1 MILNRKKKKREELQN
16 TFGEVKDDSFHF
28 DLIERYFRAKDN
40 SNAFQTLSDKTCNDL
55 DFNELF
61 MFVDRTHSKVGQQ
74 YLYQTLRTIP
84 KSGNTFDEIL
94 VDRFLNDL
102 EFRTSVQ
109 LQLEELKSNDACYIS
124 TLFQEEHQKAPK
136 WFFVTKILSVLS
148 LVSVLFIPVFQQVIF
163 FLFGIFIINMVIH
176 FWNKRN
182 LYQYLGS
189 IPQLLRLTKVAAE
202 LYRDERLAPQNRE
215 LEKSLK
221 AISGIKRRLSFFRLE
236 AKMDNDIAA
245 LVAGFIEL
253 FKILF
258 LIEPLFLFGVLKRLD
273 SMRREMDEMFSF
285 VGKIDVLLSVASL
298 RKGAPKYCIP
308 KISTQAKKLQAKNL
322 YHPLVSDCVE
332 NDIEIDQK
340 SVLLTGSNMSG
351 KTTFIRTVGT
361 NVITGQTLNTCFA
374 ADFEMP
380 RMRVFSAIR
389 ISDDLLN
396 DKSYYFEEVLTI
408 KTMLEAGNENVP
420 NLFLLDEIFKG
431 TNTIERISAGKAVLS
446 SLADAGN
453 IVLVSTHDIE
463 LADLLHDEYA
473 LFHFSEK
480 VNHKTVDFDYRIKDG
495 KLKTRNAIRILEI
508 NDYPESI
515 TKEAN
520 SISNV
525 LDKNNQNRAVR

>member
-1 MILNRKKKKREELQN
+1 MVLNRKKRKREELQR
-16 TFGEVKDDSFHF
+16 TFGKVKDDSFHF

-40 SNAFQTLSDKTCNDL
+40 SNAFQTLSDKICNDL

-84 KSGNTFDEIL
+84 QSDHNSDETLIGH
-94 VDRFLNDL
+94 FLNDPD
-102 EFRTSVQ
+102 FRTSVQ
-109 LQLEELKSNDACYIS
+109 LQLEKLKSTDAYYIS
-124 TLFQEEHQKAPK
+124 TLFQEEHQKAPG
-136 WFFVTKILSVLS
+136 WFFICKILSVLS
-148 LVSVLFIPVFQQVIF
+148 LVSVLLIPVSQQIKF
-163 FLFGIFIINMVIH
+163 FLFGIFIINMMIH

-189 IPQLLRLTKVAAE
+189 IPQLLRLTKVASE
-202 LYRDERLAPQNRE
+202 LYKDERLTTQNSE
-215 LEKSLK
+215 LGKSLK

-236 AKMDNDIAA
+236 AKMDNDMAA
-245 LVAGFIEL
+245 LVAGLIEL

-273 SMRREMDEMFSF
+273 SMRREMDDVFSF

-298 RKGAPKYCIP
+298 REGAPNYCIP
-308 KISTQAKKLQAKNL
+308 KISAQAKKLQAKNL
-322 YHPLVSDCVE
+322 YHPLVPDCVE
-332 NDIEIDQK
+332 NDINIDQK

-351 KTTFIRTVGT
+351 KTTFIRTVGI
-361 NVITGQTLNTCFA
+361 NVISGLTLNTCFA

-408 KTMLEAGNENVP
+408 KTMLEAGTQKYP

-446 SLADAGN
+446 SLAGGEN

-473 LFHFSEK
+473 LFHFSEN

-515 TKEAN
+515 VKEAN
-520 SISNV
+520 SISKE
-525 LDKNNQNRAVR
+525 LDNNI

>member
-1 MILNRKKKKREELQN
+1 MILNRKKKKREELQK
-16 TFGEVKDDSFHF
+16 TFAKVKDDSFHF

-40 SNAFQTLSDKTCNDL
+40 SNAFQTLSDKTCKDL

-84 KSGNTFDEIL
+84 KSFNHSDERLIGQ
-94 VDRFLNDL
+94 FSNDL

-109 LQLEELKSNDACYIS
+109 LQLSELKSNDAYYIS
-124 TLFQEEHQKAPK
+124 TLFQNEHQKAPK

-148 LVSVLFIPVFQQVIF
+148 LVSVLLIQVSQQIIF

-182 LYQYLGS
+182 LHQYLGS

-202 LYRDERLAPQNRE
+202 LQKDERLAKQNRD
-215 LEKSLK
+215 LGKSLK
-221 AISGIKRRLSFFRLE
+221 ALSCIKRRMSFFKLE
-236 AKMDNDIAA
+236 AKMDNDLAA
-245 LVAGFIEL
+245 LVAGIIEL

-258 LIEPLFLFGVLKRLD
+258 LIEPLFLFGVLKRLN
-273 SMRREMDEMFSF
+273 SMRREMDEVFSF

-298 RKGAPKYCIP
+298 RKGAPKYCVP
-308 KISTQAKKLQAKNL
+308 NVSAQTKKLCAKNL
-322 YHPLVSDCVE
+322 YHPLLPDCVE
-332 NDIEIDQK
+332 NNIDIDQK
-340 SVLLTGSNMSG
+340 SVLLTGSNMLG
-351 KTTFIRTVGT
+351 KTTFIRTVGI
-361 NVITGQTLNTCFA
+361 NVITGLTLNTCFA
-374 ADFEMP
+374 VDFEMP
-380 RMRVFSAIR
+380 RMRIFSAIR

-408 KTMLEAGNENVP
+408 KTMLVVGKENTP

-446 SLADAGN
+446 SLSGGEN

-463 LADLLHDEYA
+463 LADLLYDEYD
-473 LFHFSEK
+473 LYHFSEN
-480 VNHKTVDFDYRIKDG
+480 VNYKTVDFDYRIKDG
-495 KLKTRNAIRILEI
+495 KLRTRNAIRILEI

-515 TKEAN
+515 IKEAN
-520 SISNV
+520 SISNQ
-525 LDKNNQNRAVR
+525 LDDNQTKVGS